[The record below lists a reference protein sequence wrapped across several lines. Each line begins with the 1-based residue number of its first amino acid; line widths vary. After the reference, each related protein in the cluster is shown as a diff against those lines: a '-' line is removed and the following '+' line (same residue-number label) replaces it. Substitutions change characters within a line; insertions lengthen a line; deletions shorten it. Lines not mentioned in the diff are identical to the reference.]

1 MLNKIS
7 HYALATFYNAFLG
20 IFSIFILTKYYDFS
34 DFGKIALFI
43 LVGNVAGNLLTFGLG
58 KATQRFYFESLKNN
72 DLDNFKV
79 LNYSNLISIL
89 IIFTIFFPIIYIFAD
104 DLKSYFKINE
114 DINFFLISYIY
125 GFFNIT
131 YFYFLNLIISQKKS
145 KIYLYFAVC
154 YSSSNILLTIF
165 LIFFYNET
173 FLSRIYSLLIINIF
187 FSIAIA
193 YYNLSNL
200 KFSWS
205 NNEVIKSLKFSLPGY
220 PSTLMSVVYSNF
232 DKTFLAT
239 VQNITSLGILDI
251 SNRIGLISKMFI
263 DFIIQAWVPEFMT
276 NANENN
282 RGKIVLNYKQIIFY
296 FSIFILGLSFFCEEL
311 LWILTSESFYIAK
324 YYIPLICL
332 GVFVNHMFTLVAAPA
347 ISYAKQLQKN
357 FLPSLVSLLLNVSLN
372 IILIPIYG
380 VLGVIISMVISGLLS
395 GCLLFYYGQKC
406 FKLEIGL
413 IFIFQKI
420 LILSFFI
427 STVYLLYF
435 VEFSIFLSFIIKIAL
450 FLAFIIAT
458 YKKEYFD
465 IEYLKKI
472 KFLK

>member
-104 DLKSYFKINE
+104 DLKFYFKINE

-332 GVFVNHMFTLVAAPA
+332 SVFVNHMFTLVAAPA

-357 FLPSLVSLLLNVSLN
+357 FIPSLLSLFLNVSLN
-372 IILIPIYG
+372 IMLIPIYG
-380 VLGVIISMVISGLLS
+380 VLGVIISMVISGLFS
-395 GCLLFYYGQKC
+395 GCLSFYYGQKC
-406 FKLEIGL
+406 FKLEIEL

-420 LILSFFI
+420 LTLSFFI
-427 STVYLLYF
+427 STVYLLYL
-435 VEFSIFLSFIIKIAL
+435 VEFNMFLNLMIKIAL
-450 FLAFIIAT
+450 FLVFIIAT

-465 IEYLKKI
+465 IEYIKKI
-472 KFLK
+472 KFFE

>member
-72 DLDNFKV
+72 DFDNFKI

-89 IIFTIFFPIIYIFAD
+89 IIFIIFCPIIYFFAN

-114 DINFFLISYIY
+114 DINFFFISYIY

-145 KIYLYFAVC
+145 KTYLYFAVC
-154 YSSSNILLTIF
+154 YSTSNIILTIL
-165 LIFFYNET
+165 LIFFYNDN
-173 FLSRIYSLLIINIF
+173 FLSRIYSLLVINIF
-187 FSIAIA
+187 FSVVIG

-200 KFSWS
+200 KFNWS
-205 NNEVIKSLKFSLPGY
+205 NNEVVKSFKFSLPGY
-220 PSTLMSVVYSNF
+220 PSTLMGVVHSNF

-251 SNRIGLISKMFI
+251 SNKIGLISKMFI
-263 DFIIQAWVPEFMT
+263 DFIIQAWIPEFMT

-282 RGKIVLNYKQIIFY
+282 RSKIVLNYKQIVFY
-296 FSIFILGLSFFCEEL
+296 FGIFILGLSFFCEEL
-311 LWILTSESFYIAK
+311 LWILTSKSFYIAK
-324 YYIPLICL
+324 YYVPLICL
-332 GVFVNHMFTLVAAPA
+332 SVFVNHMFTLVATPA

-357 FLPSLVSLLLNVSLN
+357 FLPSLLSLFLNVSLN

-380 VLGVIISMVISGLLS
+380 VLGVIISMVISGLFS
-395 GCLLFYYGQKC
+395 GCLSFYYGQKC
-406 FKLEIGL
+406 FKLEIGFF
-413 IFIFQKI
+413 FIFQKI
-420 LILSFFI
+420 LILSFFV
-427 STVYLLYF
+427 SMVYLLYF
-435 VEFSIFLSFIIKIAL
+435 VDLNMYINFMIKIAL
-450 FLAFIIAT
+450 FLAFIMAT

-472 KFLK
+472 KFYK

>member
-104 DLKSYFKINE
+104 DLKFYFKINE

>member
-43 LVGNVAGNLLTFGLG
+43 LAGNVAGNLLTFGLG
-58 KATQRFYFESLKNN
+58 KATQRFYFESLKNK
-72 DLDNFKV
+72 DFDNFKV

-89 IIFTIFFPIIYIFAD
+89 IIFIIFFPIVYIFSD
-104 DLKSYFKINE
+104 DFKSYFKINE
-114 DINFFLISYIY
+114 DINFFFISYIY

-165 LIFFYNET
+165 LIFFYNDT

-239 VQNITSLGILDI
+239 MQNITSLGILDI

-357 FLPSLVSLLLNVSLN
+357 FLPSLLSLLLNVSLN

-427 STVYLLYF
+427 TTVYLLYF

>member
-43 LVGNVAGNLLTFGLG
+43 LVGNAAANLLTFGLG

-72 DLDNFKV
+72 NFTNFKV
-79 LNYSNLISIL
+79 LNFSNLISIL
-89 IIFTIFFPIIYIFAD
+89 LIFIIFFPIIYIFAED
-104 DLKSYFKINE
+104 VKNFFKINE

-145 KIYLYFAVC
+145 KTYLYFAVC
-154 YSSSNILLTIF
+154 YSTSNIMLTIL
-165 LIFFYNET
+165 LIFFYNDT
-173 FLSRIYSLLIINIF
+173 YLSRVYSLLVINIF

-205 NNEVIKSLKFSLPGY
+205 NNEVVKSLKFSLPGY
-220 PSTLMSVVYSNF
+220 PSTLMGIVHSNF

-251 SNRIGLISKMFI
+251 SNKIGLISKMFI
-263 DFIIQAWVPEFMT
+263 DFIIQAWIPEFMT
-276 NANENN
+276 NANKNN
-282 RGKIVLNYKQIIFY
+282 RSKIVLNYKQIVFY
-296 FSIFILGLSFFCEEL
+296 FGIFILGLSFFCEEL
-311 LWILTSESFYIAK
+311 LLILTSESFYIAK

-332 GVFVNHMFTLVAAPA
+332 SVFVNHMFTLVAAPA

-357 FLPSLVSLLLNVSLN
+357 FIPSLLSLFLSISLN
-372 IILIPIYG
+372 IMLIPIYG
-380 VLGVIISMVISGLLS
+380 VLGVIISMVISGLFS
-395 GCLLFYYGQKC
+395 GCLSFYYGQKC
-406 FKLEIGL
+406 FKLEIEL

-420 LILSFFI
+420 LTLSFFI
-427 STVYLLYF
+427 STVYLLYL
-435 VEFSIFLSFIIKIAL
+435 VEFNMFLNIMIKITL
-450 FLAFIIAT
+450 FSVFIIAT

-472 KFLK
+472 KFFK